1 MISPFIGGEF
11 KLTSIYG
18 FRQLVGAD
26 GFHGGIDLVGIS
38 SKEICAVAPGVVA
51 VSQIVTDKTNAT
63 WEWGNYVA
71 VVCDD
76 GHVIYYCH
84 MSERK
89 VKAGDRVEVGDVLGI
104 EGNTGY
110 SFGSHLHLEVRDS
123 QNARRNAAEYIG
135 IPNKTGTYKG
145 DDDLKEIVKAI
156 ESLKERVA
164 KLEES
169 VGERYHNLEEV
180 PSWAFETICKLQEK
194 GILKGDQ
201 NGDLKL
207 SYQMIRTLVIFDRMG
222 VFS

>member
-18 FRQLVGAD
+18 FRQLMGAD

-51 VSQIVTDKTNAT
+51 VSQIVTDKANAT

-135 IPNKTGTYKG
+135 IPNSRGTYKVKG
-145 DDDLKEIVKAI
+145 DEDLEKRLDYLESSAGEIYN
-156 ESLKERVA
+156 S
-164 KLEES
+164 
-169 VGERYHNLEEV
+169 LEEV
-180 PSWAFETICKLQEK
+180 PEWAKGTISKLIGK
-194 GILKGDQ
+194 GALKGDEK
-201 NGDLKL
+201 GDLKL
-207 SYQMIRTLVIFDRMG
+207 SYQMIRLLVMLDRMG